1 MTSRLRSVA
10 SVAASVP
17 ITLFGLVLVTFL
29 IGRVM
34 PIDPIIAIVGDHAA
48 PDVIAATRA
57 ELGLDEPL
65 PMQFVIYVGKLLQG
79 DLGRSVMTS
88 HTVAHD
94 IGRFFPATIELATV
108 AIIFAMLIGVPLGVL
123 AAVRQ
128 GSLTDRA
135 IRVFCLAGHSVPIFL
150 LAMLSLLIFYAKLG
164 WAPGTGRIDVAFDG
178 LVDPVT
184 GFLTIDALI
193 AGDWDAFRDAVAHL
207 VQPASVLAYF
217 SMAYIARMTRAF
229 MLDALAGE
237 YVITARAKGL
247 STARV
252 IWRHAFGN
260 IAVRL
265 ITVLTLT
272 YASLLE
278 GAVVTETVF
287 SWPGLGQYLTV
298 SLLNADMNAVLGA
311 TLVVGMIYL
320 ALNLMADMLYRLLD
334 PRVAA

>member
-1 MTSRLRSVA
+1 
-10 SVAASVP
+10 
-17 ITLFGLVLVTFL
+17 
-29 IGRVM
+29 M

-48 PDVIAATRA
+48 PDVIEATRA

-94 IGRFFPATIELATV
+94 IGQFFPATIELATV

-178 LVDPVT
+178 LIDPVT

-193 AGDWDAFRDAVAHL
+193 AGDGDAFRDAVAHL
-207 VQPASVLAYF
+207 VQPAGVLAYF
-217 SMAYIARMTRAF
+217 SMAYLARMTRAF

-247 STARV
+247 SPARV

>member
-48 PDVIAATRA
+48 PDVIEATRA

-94 IGRFFPATIELATV
+94 IGQFFPATIELATV

-178 LVDPVT
+178 LIDPVT

-193 AGDWDAFRDAVAHL
+193 AGDGDAFRDAVAHL
-207 VQPASVLAYF
+207 VQPAGVLAYF
-217 SMAYIARMTRAF
+217 SMAYLARMTRAF
-229 MLDALAGE
+229 MLDAMAGE

-247 STARV
+247 SPARV

>member
-48 PDVIAATRA
+48 PDVIEATRA

-88 HTVAHD
+88 HTVMHD

-108 AIIFAMLIGVPLGVL
+108 AIIIAMLIGVPLGVL

-178 LVDPVT
+178 LIDPVT

-207 VQPASVLAYF
+207 VQPAGVLAYF

-320 ALNLMADMLYRLLD
+320 ALNLMSDMLYRLLD
-334 PRVAA
+334 PRVEA